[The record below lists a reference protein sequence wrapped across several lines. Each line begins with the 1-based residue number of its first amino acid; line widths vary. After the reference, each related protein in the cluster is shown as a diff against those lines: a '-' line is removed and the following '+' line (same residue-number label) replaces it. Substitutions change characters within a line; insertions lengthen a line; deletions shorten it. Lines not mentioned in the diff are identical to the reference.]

1 MSSQPRTVLSQK
13 RKVLFLCTGNSC
25 RSQMAE
31 AWVNNLKSNEWKA
44 FSAGIETHGM
54 NPYAISVMAES
65 GVDMS
70 DQYSKHVEELKDQH
84 FDLVVTVCDHAAN
97 HCPSIP
103 SSIAVKHIPF
113 DDPPALAKNANNEAE
128 TLVSYRM
135 VRDQI
140 KTFVES
146 EQLST
151 AVS

>member
-1 MSSQPRTVLSQK
+1 MPSQPK
-13 RKVLFLCTGNSC
+13 KVLFLCTGNSC

-31 AWVNNLKSNEWKA
+31 AWVNTLKSNEWQA

-54 NPYAISVMAES
+54 NPFAISVMAES
-65 GVDMS
+65 GVDMTG
-70 DQYSKHVEELKDQH
+70 QYSKNVDELKGNT

-97 HCPSIP
+97 HCPSLP
-103 SSIAVKHIPF
+103 STLSVKHIPF
-113 DDPPALAKNANNEAE
+113 DDPPALAKNAKNEAE
-128 TLVSYRM
+128 TLVSYRL

-146 EQLST
+146 SQLSA